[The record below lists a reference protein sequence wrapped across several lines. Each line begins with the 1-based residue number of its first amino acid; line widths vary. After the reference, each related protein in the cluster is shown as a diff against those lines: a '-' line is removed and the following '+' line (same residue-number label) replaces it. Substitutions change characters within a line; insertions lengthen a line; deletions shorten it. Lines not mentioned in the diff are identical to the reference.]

1 MNESLPALAEQLDS
15 LEAMTREQLAERWQV
30 AFDQPVPAYIRVSLL
45 RSALAWS
52 LQMQEGKKAGTAPS
66 QAQLVKELSRALSP
80 SKPSVAPGT
89 RLFREWQG
97 VTHQVTVIPD
107 GFEYLGKTH
116 RSLTAIARQ
125 ITGTAWSGPLFFG
138 LRT

>member
-1 MNESLPALAEQLDS
+1 MTAGISSLADQLAE
-15 LEAMTREQLAERWQV
+15 LETLTREQLAQRWQV
-30 AFDQPVPAYIRVSLL
+30 TFDKPAPSHCRAPLL
-45 RSALAWS
+45 RSALAWF

-66 QAQLVKELSRALSP
+66 PSQLVKELSRALGP
-80 SKPSVAPGT
+80 TKATITPGT

-97 VTHQVTVIPD
+97 TTHQVTVTAD

-116 RSLTAIARQ
+116 RSLTAITRQ

-138 LRT
+138 LRR